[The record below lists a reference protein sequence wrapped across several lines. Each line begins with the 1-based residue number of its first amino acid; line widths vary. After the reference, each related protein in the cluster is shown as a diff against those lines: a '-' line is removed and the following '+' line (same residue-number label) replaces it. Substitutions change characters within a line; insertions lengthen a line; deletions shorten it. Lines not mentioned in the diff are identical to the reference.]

1 MQKSG
6 LDARKTARR
15 QDAECSVK
23 LWQRRAWYA
32 DEAGT
37 GGTDEPADT
46 GSGDLSSVE
55 NVAALPQW
63 AQDIIRKARDGE
75 AAERIKKNQL
85 KEKMEADERERL
97 AKQGEFET
105 LYKKTLG
112 ELESLKTVAER
123 AAQLEAKIQETN
135 EARIKRI
142 PQQWHSAIPTGYTP
156 EQLSAWLDA
165 NEVLFV
171 KKPAP
176 NLDGGA
182 GNDGTNPPTVK
193 VTPEQTALAGIA
205 AQLGYNVKPEA
216 LAERQ
221 KLIDEQRRRNPK
233 QQGE

>member
-46 GSGDLSSVE
+46 TPDLSNAQ
-55 NVAALPQW
+55 NVADLPAW
-63 AQDIIRKARDGE
+63 AQEEIRKARDGE
-75 AAERIKKNQL
+75 AKKRVELNQL
-85 KEKMEADERERL
+85 REKQAAEERERL

-105 LYKKTLG
+105 LYKKALE
-112 ELESLKTVAER
+112 ELQGLKTVAER
-123 AAQLEAKIQETN
+123 AAALEAKIQETN
-135 EARIKRI
+135 AARIKRI

-165 NEVLFV
+165 NESLFV

-182 GNDGTNPPTVK
+182 GSDGTSTPTVK